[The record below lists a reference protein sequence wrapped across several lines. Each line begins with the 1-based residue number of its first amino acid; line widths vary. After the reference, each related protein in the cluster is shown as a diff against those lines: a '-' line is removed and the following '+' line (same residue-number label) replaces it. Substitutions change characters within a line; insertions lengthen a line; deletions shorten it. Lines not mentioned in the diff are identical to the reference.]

1 MDFSEML
8 SSFSS
13 ASKNKSDDVLN
24 PTRFSISVEKLV
36 VELDLSYLDSIV
48 QCAEFYEIEM
58 QNVAK
63 LLTPHV
69 MEKLKNESIKA
80 KLVRDDSTIDA
91 LI

>member
-1 MDFSEML
+1 MDLSEML
-8 SSFSS
+8 TSFSS
-13 ASKNKSDDVLN
+13 SPKSDDALN
-24 PTRFSISVEKLV
+24 PARFSISVEKLV

-48 QCAEFYEIEM
+48 QCASFYEVEM